1 MIFLHHPKP
10 LVLTIA
16 SETKPQSIRSGRT
29 QRSGDTRD
37 GRDLV
42 SKESP
47 EEPSLRHLAGQ
58 PVRSEV
64 YVSARKAK
72 GKANFNNTISHSP
85 PPHTHTH
92 APLPRT
98 LAFPGTSGGEK
109 HLQLLSVMLLG
120 KLLCG
125 D

>member
-1 MIFLHHPKP
+1 M
-10 LVLTIA
+10 
-16 SETKPQSIRSGRT
+16 
-29 QRSGDTRD
+29 
-37 GRDLV
+37 

-58 PVRSEV
+58 LVGSEV

-72 GKANFNNTISHSP
+72 GKANFNNTINHSP
-85 PPHTHTH
+85 TTTHTH